1 MTVGVAIPVPA
12 ASAQSAAAQ
21 SAAAEPSFTED
32 DRRHM
37 ARALALA
44 ERGLYTTTPNPRVGC
59 VIVRDGCVLGEGFHE
74 RAGLAHAEVAALAD
88 ARTRGHDVGG
98 ATLYVTLEP
107 CNRHGRTPPCVD
119 AVLAAGIVR
128 VVAAMHDPNPAQA
141 SGALRLRE
149 HGVAVDV
156 GLCEREASAL
166 NAGFV
171 ARMTRG
177 MPWVRSKIAA
187 SLDGRTALPTGESRW
202 ITGAAARADGHAWR
216 ARACAVLTGA
226 GTVMHDNPRLTVRD
240 VATPRQ
246 PLRVIVDRNADT
258 PRDARVL
265 EGGNVLIATAGA
277 RGGGFGPEVE
287 QIPLP
292 DAEGRVDLAALMR
305 ELARRGLNEVHVE
318 AGARLNGALLRA
330 GLIDEL
336 VVYLA
341 GAVLGD
347 PARGMFDIG
356 TPLASLAER
365 VELEFTAA
373 DRIGDDVRLVARVR
387 RQRMDRE
394 HDGDRTPERR

>member
-1 MTVGVAIPVPA
+1 MTVGAATPDPA
-12 ASAQSAAAQ
+12 ASAPSAP
-21 SAAAEPSFTED
+21 AEPSFTED

-59 VIVRDGCVLGEGFHE
+59 VIVRDGSVLGEGFHE

-88 ARTRGHDVGG
+88 ARARGFDMRG

-119 AVLAAGIVR
+119 AVLAAGIAR

-141 SGALRLRE
+141 SGAARLRE
-149 HGVAVDV
+149 SGVTVDV
-156 GLCEREASAL
+156 GLCEREASAM

-187 SLDGRTALPTGESRW
+187 SLDGRTALPDGESRW

-216 ARACAVLTGA
+216 ARACAVLTGV

-258 PRDARVL
+258 PRDACVL

-277 RGGGFGPEVE
+277 RGGGFGPGVE

-292 DAEGRVDLAALMR
+292 DAEGRVDLAAMMR

-341 GAVLGD
+341 PAVLGD

-356 TPLASLAER
+356 APLASLAAR
-365 VELEFTAA
+365 VEVDFTSV

-387 RQRMDRE
+387 RQRIDER
-394 HDGDRTPERR
+394 DGDRTPERR